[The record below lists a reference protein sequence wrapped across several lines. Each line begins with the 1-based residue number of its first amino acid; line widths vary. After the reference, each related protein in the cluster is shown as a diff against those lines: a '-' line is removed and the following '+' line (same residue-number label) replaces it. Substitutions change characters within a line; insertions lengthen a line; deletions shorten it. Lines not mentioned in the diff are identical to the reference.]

1 MGALPSLLLHF
12 HILILAMEV
21 KKKKKSLK
29 NYLGFSSQAYTM

>member
-21 KKKKKSLK
+21 KKKKSLK

>member
-21 KKKKKSLK
+21 KKKSLK